1 MNVFIKASDLHR
13 DYQMGQQRVHALDGV
28 DVEIEEGEF
37 VALLGRSGS
46 GKSTLL
52 NMIGGLDRPTSGHL
66 EVAGDELSKLSSK
79 ELSAYRRTTVGFI
92 FQSFNLVPRL
102 RAWENVGLPMVFSGH
117 RRSVRRARAMEMLD
131 RVGLVERAEHRANE
145 LSGGE
150 QQRVAVA
157 RSLVNEPMMLLC
169 DEPTG
174 NLDTQTSAGIMALIA
189 QTHREGNTVLMVTH
203 DPEIA
208 AQHATRTLRM
218 SDGRIAEEAS

>member
-1 MNVFIKASDLHR
+1 MIIKASGLHR
-13 DYQMGQQRVHALDGV
+13 DYQMGQQHVNALDGV
-28 DVEIEEGEF
+28 DLEIEEGEL

-52 NMIGGLDRPTSGHL
+52 NMIGGLDQPTSGCL
-66 EVAGDELSKLSSK
+66 EVAGSELSTLSSS
-79 ELSAYRRTTVGFI
+79 ELSMYRRATVGFV

-102 RAWENVGLPMVFSGH
+102 RAWENVGLPMVFLGH
-117 RRSVRRARAMEMLD
+117 PRHKRRAQAMEMLD
-131 RVGLVERAEHRANE
+131 RVGLAERAEHRSNE

-157 RSLVNEPMMLLC
+157 RALVNDPKLLLC

-174 NLDTQTSAGIMALIA
+174 NLDTATSAEIMKLIDQA
-189 QTHREGNTVLMVTH
+189 HREGSTVLMVTH

-208 AQHATRTLRM
+208 ACHATRTLRM
-218 SDGRIAEEAS
+218 SDGRVEEEVA